1 MTQIR
6 NTITCVLKTLLS
18 VPQWAFSLLLPR
30 VTGLPPGRHSCVSGF
45 GLKVLGLSPR
55 SWLQDIEAWH
65 LILPPHLRE
74 DSEQPSCKH
83 AHSRSPLGNDSIRR
97 DATQAPGWLHG
108 AEQSHQRRKRKP
120 PPVTPATVRCYFFRG
135 AFETLGRLSLS
146 IRHLNTK

>member
-18 VPQWAFSLLLPR
+18 VPQWAFSLLLPC

-45 GLKVLGLSPR
+45 GLKVLGLSSR

-83 AHSRSPLGNDSIRR
+83 AHTHTHIHAHSRSPLGNDSIRR
-97 DATQAPGWLHG
+97 DAAQAPGWLHG
-108 AEQSHQRRKRKP
+108 AEQPHQRRAAAEGEASTCDPSHCQVLFLQR
-120 PPVTPATVRCYFFRG
+120 
-135 AFETLGRLSLS
+135 SL
-146 IRHLNTK
+146 